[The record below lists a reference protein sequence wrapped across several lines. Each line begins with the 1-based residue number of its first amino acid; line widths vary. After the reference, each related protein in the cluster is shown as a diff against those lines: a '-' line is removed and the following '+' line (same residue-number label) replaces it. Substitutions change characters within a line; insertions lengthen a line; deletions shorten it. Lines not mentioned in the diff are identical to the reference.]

1 VFARWRTIDDNNE
14 RYVEAFES
22 ALSRVQT
29 FNDAHGWAPV
39 GSQKQGKNAPKTPKK
54 GTLVVQP
61 MNETSVFG
69 SYE

>member
-39 GSQKQGKNAPKTPKK
+39 GSQKQGKNASKTPTR
-54 GTLVVQP
+54 GNFGRAA
-61 MNETSVFG
+61 NE
-69 SYE
+69 